1 MTKLSCCLRKM
12 SPFLVQQL
20 NSLSQ
25 CNRSLF
31 ILKFFQTFFLV
42 PIISGFTM
50 IVNPTMYVTV
60 SRGKN
65 PCQLH
70 LLQSYY
76 KASCSFITRQ
86 RVKKNSL
93 SCNIPFLG
101 TEMLSQPVFEPQS
114 EMQSASI
121 SEEGNTGI
129 ETEREESLADNTE
142 DLSVLSFCSQS
153 VV

>member
-1 MTKLSCCLRKM
+1 MLAPS
-12 SPFLVQQL
+12 S
-20 NSLSQ
+20 
-25 CNRSLF
+25 
-31 ILKFFQTFFLV
+31 
-42 PIISGFTM
+42 
-50 IVNPTMYVTV
+50 IVI
-60 SRGKN
+60 
-65 PCQLH
+65 
-70 LLQSYY
+70 LQSFLLFHH
-76 KASCSFITRQ
+76 KAKG
-86 RVKKNSL
+86 KKNSL

-121 SEEGNTGI
+121 SEDCNTGI